1 MNEETLF
8 HLALEKAADERGAFL
23 DNACAGDAA
32 LRQRVDVLLRAHEAS
47 GNFMDSPPFAGV
59 AAVGGTVDQPGLPPQ
74 RPKSAAE
81 TEALA
86 FGGPA
91 SAGPAQGTKVRYFGD
106 YELLE
111 EIARGGMGVVYK
123 GHQVSL
129 NRIVAVKMILAG
141 QLATQAD
148 HDRFHSEAQA
158 AALLDHPNIVPVFEV
173 GEHEGQH
180 YFSMGYVDGQ
190 SLAARLAE
198 GPLPPREAA
207 ELVATVAE
215 AVDYAHRQGVIH
227 RDLKPSNILID
238 SQGRP
243 RVTDF
248 GLAKRVDSRGSDLTA
263 TGQILGTPSYMAP
276 EQAAGKTKEIGPAAD
291 IYGLGAILYELL
303 TGRPP
308 FRAATRLDTLLQAL
322 ANDPAP
328 IRLLNPQVDRD
339 LETICLKCLEKDPV
353 HRYPSARLLAE
364 DLERY
369 LAGEPISARS
379 VNMLERVARTLQ
391 RSQIDAGFE
400 SWGTVLL
407 LFAAIAIGSQVALFA
422 VIATKQS
429 ELLVYATQSVQFLL
443 MVLVLW
449 SFRSPQLLT
458 MNPATKQLWSIS
470 IGFFIACELVAVVS
484 QLLVGLER
492 IYDFFL
498 YPYWAILSGLLFIT
512 MGSSYWGW
520 FYAVGLAFFVLAV
533 LLPFCPIAGPL
544 AFGGVWSGSLVIIA
558 LRLKARGA

>member
-1 MNEETLF
+1 
-8 HLALEKAADERGAFL
+8 
-23 DNACAGDAA
+23 
-32 LRQRVDVLLRAHEAS
+32 LRQRVEVLLRAHEAS
-47 GNFMDSPPFAGV
+47 GNFMDRPPFAGV
-59 AAVGGTVDQPGLPPQ
+59 VAVGGTVDQPGLPPQ
-74 RPKSAAE
+74 LPKPAAE

-86 FGGPA
+86 SGGPA
-91 SAGPAQGTKVRYFGD
+91 SSAPALGTKVRYFGD

-158 AALLDHPNIVPVFEV
+158 AALLDHPSIVPVFEV

-190 SLAARLAE
+190 SLAARLAD
-198 GPLPPREAA
+198 GPLPSREAA

-248 GLAKRVDSRGSDLTA
+248 GLAKRVGAPGGNPLVGAGRGSDLTA

-276 EQAAGKTKEIGPAAD
+276 EQSAGKTKEIGPAAD

-308 FRAATRLDTLLQAL
+308 FRAATRLDTLLQSL

-379 VNMLERVARTLQ
+379 VNILERVARTLQ

-407 LFAAIAIGSQVALFA
+407 LFAAIVIGSQVALFA

-443 MVLVLW
+443 MALVLW
-449 SFRSPQLLT
+449 CFRSPQLLT

-470 IGFFIACELVAVVS
+470 IGFFIDCELVAVVS

-498 YPYWAILSGLLFIT
+498 YPYWAILSGLVFIT
-512 MGSSYWGW
+512 TGSSYWGW
-520 FYAVGLAFFVLAV
+520 LYAVGLVFFVLAV
-533 LLPFCPIAGPL
+533 LLPFCPVAGPL
-544 AFGGVWSGSLVIIA
+544 AFGGVWSGSLVIIG
-558 LRLKARGA
+558 LRLKAKGKRA